1 VRKSALKLHK
11 LATSRSKT
19 HRIATSRGSPATSR
33 GQMAFSCGSRARGS
47 NLVRF
52 PARSGRFVRNL
63 GPKSHKPAT
72 SRVKMHGIATWRGY
86 QPRRGLE
93 AAGLCGP
100 FTRGSNLVRFLARG
114 GRFVRNFGPKPH
126 ETATSRVETHGI
138 ATWRGLPPISGTC
151 GLQLCGG
158 CPIGWLRPRVRWG
171 FKLLHR
177 WLTGA
182 ESGNRHVT
190 RVGPNLDSAKGCRDR
205 QSAGCTSPGPQVRG
219 LLARAMRGRNVHLV
233 SGGALC
239 TAD

>member
-1 VRKSALKLHK
+1 VRKSALRLHK

-19 HRIATSRGSPATSR
+19 HRIATSRGSPVTSR

-52 PARSGRFVRNL
+52 PARGGRFVRNL
-63 GPKSHKPAT
+63 GPKS
-72 SRVKMHGIATWRGY
+72 
-86 QPRRGLE
+86 
-93 AAGLCGP
+93 
-100 FTRGSNLVRFLARG
+100 
-114 GRFVRNFGPKPH
+114 H

-190 RVGPNLDSAKGCRDR
+190 RVGPNLDSAKGCTDR
-205 QSAGCTSPGPQVRG
+205 QSAGCTSPGSQVRG
-219 LLARAMRGRNVHLV
+219 LLARAMQGRNVHLV
-233 SGGALC
+233 SGGALW

>member
-1 VRKSALKLHK
+1 MRKFALKLHK
-11 LATSRSKT
+11 FATSRSKT
-19 HRIATSRGSPATSR
+19 HRIATSRGSPTT
-33 GQMAFSCGSRARGS
+33 
-47 NLVRF
+47 
-52 PARSGRFVRNL
+52 P
-63 GPKSHKPAT
+63 GP
-72 SRVKMHGIATWRGY
+72 
-86 QPRRGLE
+86 E

-100 FTRGSNLVRFLARG
+100 FTRGGNLVRFLARG
-114 GRFVRNFGPKPH
+114 GRFVRNLGPKPH
-126 ETATSRVETHGI
+126 ETATSRVKTHRI

-158 CPIGWLRPRVRWG
+158 CPTGWLRPRVRWG

-190 RVGPNLDSAKGCRDR
+190 RVGPNLDSAKGCMDR
-205 QSAGCTSPGPQVRG
+205 QSAGCTSPGSQVRG
-219 LLARAMRGRNVHLV
+219 LLARAMQGRNVHLV